1 MSEVF
6 SSCKC
11 SLNILYGIKLDIHT
25 VVTCFHK
32 IANIILV
39 AYFMVIIKLEID
51 PLFDSLIFLLCYLPI
66 IWHTN
71 KAELSTER
79 SLKLQQ
85 SVSWFFFFFF
95 RVIWFIAFLLENRVN
110 SGRSCII
117 CYNIKALCCTRVLCQ
132 NHVLRASL
140 IKFIWG
146 FVRAE
151 MIKWTVISFM
161 WGFATFICF
170 YIIAN

>member
-66 IWHTN
+66 I
-71 KAELSTER
+71 
-79 SLKLQQ
+79 
-85 SVSWFFFFFF
+85 
-95 RVIWFIAFLLENRVN
+95 
-110 SGRSCII
+110 
-117 CYNIKALCCTRVLCQ
+117 
-132 NHVLRASL
+132 
-140 IKFIWG
+140 
-146 FVRAE
+146 
-151 MIKWTVISFM
+151 
-161 WGFATFICF
+161 
-170 YIIAN
+170 